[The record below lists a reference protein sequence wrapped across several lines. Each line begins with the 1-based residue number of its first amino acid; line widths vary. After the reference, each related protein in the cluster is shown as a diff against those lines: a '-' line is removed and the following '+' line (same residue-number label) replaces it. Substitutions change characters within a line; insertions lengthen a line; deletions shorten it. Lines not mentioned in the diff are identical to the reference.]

1 MQQLSIVSR
10 EIRDISIRSIPWI
23 TFCSTKYKKN
33 HTVVLC
39 RIVSQ
44 PFAFGMVKAIY
55 GHLEEYVL
63 LVEMFHIVDF
73 NDHLQSFQV
82 TRRRDNFHQL
92 LFFNELLDHKV
103 FQLHNPVDL
112 SVSTNNSTN
121 DLAVKI
127 YKTSI
132 LLLQKVK

>member
-1 MQQLSIVSR
+1 M
-10 EIRDISIRSIPWI
+10 
-23 TFCSTKYKKN
+23 
-33 HTVVLC
+33 LC

-82 TRRRDNFHQL
+82 TQRRNNFHQL

-112 SVSTNNSTN
+112 FVSKNQ
-121 DLAVKI
+121 I
-127 YKTSI
+127 YAASDFIATKSEI
-132 LLLQKVK
+132 NFK